1 MNGVSRA
8 PLVSIVMSMRNS
20 ERTIEL
26 AVRSVQMQTLEDWEM
41 ILIDDGSADDGASM
55 IEALGDP
62 RIHLHRETRTLGLAA
77 RLNQAVGLSRGQFI
91 ARMDADDVCF
101 PDRLAR
107 QIARLQEDSTL
118 DLVGCHAL
126 VFNDA
131 GDAVG
136 VMRAALDYETIVARA
151 FDIFPLPHPTWCG
164 RARWFR
170 ENPYDP
176 ALMKTQDQ
184 DLLLRSFAKSRFGAL
199 DDVLLGYRQDKPDL
213 AKKVRGR
220 LIFASSLLRYAIKTG
235 EYGSAVAGIA
245 KHAAKAAVDIT
256 ATSLGLSR
264 YAQRQRF
271 EPVSQSVGQKW
282 SEVWRNLNSNRP
294 VNLCAE

>member
-1 MNGVSRA
+1 MNGVSQT
-8 PLVSIVMSMRNS
+8 PLVSVLMSMRNNA
-20 ERTIEL
+20 RTIEL
-26 AVRSVQMQTLEDWEM
+26 AVRSVQMQGLEDWEM

-101 PDRLAR
+101 PERLSR
-107 QIARLQEDSTL
+107 QVARLQEDSTL

-136 VMRAALDYETIVARA
+136 IMRAALDHKMIVARP
-151 FDIFPLPHPTWCG
+151 FDGFPLPHPTWCG

-184 DLLLRSFAKSRFGAL
+184 DLLLRAFSKSRFDAV

-220 LIFASSLLRYAIKTG
+220 LIFAGSLLRYANKTG
-235 EYGSAVAGIA
+235 IYGSPMAGIA
-245 KHAAKAAVDIT
+245 KHSGKAVVDI
-256 ATSLGLSR
+256 AAAALGLSR
-264 YAQRQRF
+264 YAQRNRF
-271 EPVSQSVGQKW
+271 QPMSHSVGRQW
-282 SEVWRNLNSNRP
+282 LDLWRTLNSNRP